1 MKIPRKL
8 GLSFLTIIATAA
20 VVMMVLFGTIML
32 IRQSTDRNN
41 FAQTIYAKALT
52 LETAI
57 LRQNSQFRGFLVT
70 GDVTYLKSY
79 EEARK
84 EFDGTAAELDTL
96 LTDPV
101 KLRQLDTARR
111 ETLKWRRN
119 WGDRLIGWVK
129 AGHRDE
135 AQQAVRDAGPA
146 VLVSKIALPLRDLRA
161 AETQDIESAAASQE
175 KAILTALIALAIGG
189 IALIGVAITL
199 SVLLSRQ
206 IARPIT
212 LLTDA
217 MAQLASGRH
226 DIVVEADR
234 TDELGD
240 MARAVAVFRDTA
252 AAKVADDADREAA
265 MTAIGGGLH
274 RLSDADLTVRIAD
287 VPQAFRLLSDDFNTA
302 TASLSRVLG
311 EVRGSVQSIKHNSG
325 EINQA
330 ALDLAQRT
338 EQEAAALQE
347 SAAALDE
354 VTKSIRE
361 GAGAAIGASSAMAQ
375 ARTEAERGG
384 TIVRQAIDAMQGIE
398 QASNEIAAI
407 ISLIDGIAFQT
418 NLLALNAGVEAARA
432 GEAGKG
438 FAVVASEVRALAQRS
453 ADAATEVKT
462 KVTSASTHI
471 RAGVDLVD
479 QTGQALSRI
488 IDSVGAVSGSI
499 DSIAQSSDHQAK
511 SLGQINVAIG
521 EMDQMTQEN
530 AAMVEQTSAAAR
542 QLVAEAQQLAASV
555 ATFEIDGQ
563 APAPA
568 PAPADYRPARSRPAA
583 AASRPTAIPRRA
595 ASRMATGTRFDRNGR
610 APRAHARGAIPQHEQ
625 SHRSGPARPAGDGRP
640 RDGVAVRR
648 RSARR
653 GRASAVPRPTHRR
666 IDRRLA
672 ARCRRGRAGDA
683 VQRRAACAGA
693 GRPRHGPHRSVPAA
707 GRRFRCRD
715 RRGDAR
721 CRCAYRR
728 MDAHAAAD
736 QRSRAHRRD
745 HGGADDAAPPVRHAV
760 RVARTRCQRRTEPQ
774 SRSLCL

>member
-20 VVMMVLFGTIML
+20 VVMLVFFGTIMM
-32 IRQSTDRNN
+32 IGRSTERNN
-41 FAQTIYAKALT
+41 FSQNIYAKALT
-52 LETAI
+52 LETSI

-70 GDVTYLKSY
+70 GDKTYLKSY

-84 EFDGTAAELDTL
+84 EFDDTAAELDHL
-96 LTDPV
+96 LTDPE
-101 KLRQLDTARR
+101 QLQQLETARR

-129 AGHRDE
+129 DGRRDE
-135 AQQAVRDAGPA
+135 AQEAVRTAGPA
-146 VLVSKIALPLRDLRA
+146 VLVSKVALPLRDLRA
-161 AETQDIESAAASQE
+161 EETRQIDAAAASQE
-175 KAILTALIALAIGG
+175 NAIETALIALAIGG
-189 IALIGVAITL
+189 VALIGIAITL
-199 SVLLSRQ
+199 SMLLSRQ

-212 LLTDA
+212 KLTSA
-217 MAQLASGRH
+217 MAELASGRH
-226 DIVVEADR
+226 DIVVRAAGR

-240 MARAVAVFRDTA
+240 MARAVEVFRDTA
-252 AAKVADDADREAA
+252 AAKVADDHDRAAA
-265 MTAIGGGLH
+265 MTAIGSGLR
-274 RLSDADLTVRIAD
+274 RLSDADLTARVAD
-287 VPQAFRLLSDDFNTA
+287 VPPAFRILSDDFNTA

-311 EVRGSVQSIKHNSG
+311 EVRGSVHSIKHNSG

-338 EQEAAALQE
+338 EQEAAALQQ

-354 VTKSIRE
+354 VTKSIRD
-361 GAGAAIGASSAMAQ
+361 GAGAAIGASSSMAQ
-375 ARTEAERGG
+375 ARDEAERGG
-384 TIVRQAIDAMQGIE
+384 AIVRQAIGAMQGIE
-398 QASNEIAAI
+398 QASDEIAAI

-462 KVTSASTHI
+462 KVTSASTHV

-488 IDSVGAVSGSI
+488 IQSVAAVSGSI

-542 QLVAEAQQLAASV
+542 QLVAEAQALAASV
-555 ATFEIDGQ
+555 ATFEIGGDEAAPVPPRRPAPVDRAR

-568 PAPADYRPARSRPAA
+568 PR
-583 AASRPTAIPRRA
+583 
-595 ASRMATGTRFDRNGR
+595 
-610 APRAHARGAIPQHEQ
+610 
-625 SHRSGPARPAGDGRP
+625 
-640 RDGVAVRR
+640 
-648 RSARR
+648 
-653 GRASAVPRPTHRR
+653 
-666 IDRRLA
+666 
-672 ARCRRGRAGDA
+672 
-683 VQRRAACAGA
+683 
-693 GRPRHGPHRSVPAA
+693 
-707 GRRFRCRD
+707 
-715 RRGDAR
+715 
-721 CRCAYRR
+721 
-728 MDAHAAAD
+728 
-736 QRSRAHRRD
+736 
-745 HGGADDAAPPVRHAV
+745 
-760 RVARTRCQRRTEPQ
+760 RVANGDWDAF
-774 SRSLCL
+774 

>member
-361 GAGAAIGASSAMAQ
+361 GAGAAIGASSA
-375 ARTEAERGG
+375 
-384 TIVRQAIDAMQGIE
+384 DANTW
-398 QASNEIAAI
+398 S
-407 ISLIDGIAFQT
+407 
-418 NLLALNAGVEAARA
+418 
-432 GEAGKG
+432 
-438 FAVVASEVRALAQRS
+438 SEPIWPS
-453 ADAATEVKT
+453 KE
-462 KVTSASTHI
+462 
-471 RAGVDLVD
+471 
-479 QTGQALSRI
+479 
-488 IDSVGAVSGSI
+488 
-499 DSIAQSSDHQAK
+499 
-511 SLGQINVAIG
+511 
-521 EMDQMTQEN
+521 
-530 AAMVEQTSAAAR
+530 
-542 QLVAEAQQLAASV
+542 
-555 ATFEIDGQ
+555 
-563 APAPA
+563 
-568 PAPADYRPARSRPAA
+568 
-583 AASRPTAIPRRA
+583 
-595 ASRMATGTRFDRNGR
+595 
-610 APRAHARGAIPQHEQ
+610 
-625 SHRSGPARPAGDGRP
+625 
-640 RDGVAVRR
+640 
-648 RSARR
+648 
-653 GRASAVPRPTHRR
+653 
-666 IDRRLA
+666 
-672 ARCRRGRAGDA
+672 
-683 VQRRAACAGA
+683 
-693 GRPRHGPHRSVPAA
+693 
-707 GRRFRCRD
+707 
-715 RRGDAR
+715 
-721 CRCAYRR
+721 
-728 MDAHAAAD
+728 
-736 QRSRAHRRD
+736 
-745 HGGADDAAPPVRHAV
+745 
-760 RVARTRCQRRTEPQ
+760 
-774 SRSLCL
+774 

>member
-568 PAPADYRPARSRPAA
+568 SAPADYRPARSRPAA
-583 AASRPTAIPRRA
+583 AAPRPAPIPAPRRVA
-595 ASRMATGTRFDRNGR
+595 NG
-610 APRAHARGAIPQHEQ
+610 
-625 SHRSGPARPAGDGRP
+625 DW
-640 RDGVAVRR
+640 
-648 RSARR
+648 
-653 GRASAVPRPTHRR
+653 
-666 IDRRLA
+666 
-672 ARCRRGRAGDA
+672 DA
-683 VQRRAACAGA
+683 
-693 GRPRHGPHRSVPAA
+693 
-707 GRRFRCRD
+707 F
-715 RRGDAR
+715 
-721 CRCAYRR
+721 
-728 MDAHAAAD
+728 
-736 QRSRAHRRD
+736 
-745 HGGADDAAPPVRHAV
+745 
-760 RVARTRCQRRTEPQ
+760 
-774 SRSLCL
+774 

>member
-20 VVMMVLFGTIML
+20 VVMMVFFGTIMM
-32 IRQSTDRNN
+32 IERSTERNN
-41 FAQTIYAKALT
+41 FSQTIYAKALT

-70 GDVTYLKSY
+70 GDVSYLKSY
-79 EEARK
+79 EEART

-101 KLRQLDTARR
+101 KLKQLNTARS
-111 ETLKWRRN
+111 ETLKWRGN

-129 AGHRDE
+129 AGRRDE

-161 AETQDIESAAASQE
+161 AETDEINAAAANQE
-175 KAILTALIALAIGG
+175 NAIRTALIALAIGAV
-189 IALIGVAITL
+189 ALIGIAITL
-199 SVLLSRQ
+199 SMLLSRQ

-212 LLTDA
+212 MLTDA
-217 MAQLASGRH
+217 MAQLAGGRH
-226 DIVVEADR
+226 DIAVETDR

-252 AAKVADDADREAA
+252 AAKVADDQDRAAA
-265 MTAIGGGLH
+265 MTAIGGGLR
-274 RLSDADLTVRIAD
+274 RLSDADLTARIAD
-287 VPQAFRLLSDDFNTA
+287 VPQAFRILSDDFNTA

-354 VTKSIRE
+354 VTKSIRD
-361 GAGAAIGASSAMAQ
+361 GAGAAIGASTAMAQ
-375 ARTEAERGG
+375 ARTEAEHGG
-384 TIVRQAIDAMQGIE
+384 VIVRQAIDAMQGIE
-398 QASNEIAAI
+398 QASDEIAAI

-432 GEAGKG
+432 GEAGRG

-453 ADAATEVKT
+453 ADAATEVKN
-462 KVTSASTHI
+462 KVTSASTHV
-471 RAGVDLVD
+471 RAGVELVD

-488 IDSVGAVSGSI
+488 IDRVAAVSGSI

-530 AAMVEQTSAAAR
+530 AAMVEETSAAAR
-542 QLVAEAQQLAASV
+542 QLVAEAQHLAASV
-555 ATFEIDGQ
+555 ATFAIDGQ
-563 APAPA
+563 APTAAPRQRALATATPARRIAAPA
-568 PAPADYRPARSRPAA
+568 SSPAPR
-583 AASRPTAIPRRA
+583 
-595 ASRMATGTRFDRNGR
+595 
-610 APRAHARGAIPQHEQ
+610 
-625 SHRSGPARPAGDGRP
+625 
-640 RDGVAVRR
+640 
-648 RSARR
+648 
-653 GRASAVPRPTHRR
+653 
-666 IDRRLA
+666 
-672 ARCRRGRAGDA
+672 
-683 VQRRAACAGA
+683 
-693 GRPRHGPHRSVPAA
+693 
-707 GRRFRCRD
+707 
-715 RRGDAR
+715 
-721 CRCAYRR
+721 
-728 MDAHAAAD
+728 
-736 QRSRAHRRD
+736 
-745 HGGADDAAPPVRHAV
+745 
-760 RVARTRCQRRTEPQ
+760 RVANGDWDAF
-774 SRSLCL
+774 

>member
-129 AGHRDE
+129 AGRRDE
-135 AQQAVRDAGPA
+135 AQQAVRDAGAA

-384 TIVRQAIDAMQGIE
+384 TIVRQAIDAIV
-398 QASNEIAAI
+398 AAREEGGGFT
-407 ISLIDGIAFQT
+407 SLFDFCCRVDRTRINKRT
-418 NLLALNAGVEAARA
+418 VEALVKAGAFDALERNRA
-432 GEAGKG
+432 AL
-438 FAVVASEVRALAQRS
+438 VASIDRAYEFAQACEANAHQGGLFDGGDDHGSSTQEPELVRALPWGIKERLTLEKTAVGFYLS
-453 ADAATEVKT
+453 GHLFDEVERE
-462 KVTSASTHI
+462 V
-471 RAGVDLVD
+471 
-479 QTGQALSRI
+479 
-488 IDSVGAVSGSI
+488 
-499 DSIAQSSDHQAK
+499 
-511 SLGQINVAIG
+511 
-521 EMDQMTQEN
+521 
-530 AAMVEQTSAAAR
+530 R
-542 QLVAEAQQLAASV
+542 QFVK
-555 ATFEIDGQ
+555 
-563 APAPA
+563 
-568 PAPADYRPARSRPAA
+568 
-583 AASRPTAIPRRA
+583 
-595 ASRMATGTRFDRNGR
+595 
-610 APRAHARGAIPQHEQ
+610 
-625 SHRSGPARPAGDGRP
+625 
-640 RDGVAVRR
+640 
-648 RSARR
+648 
-653 GRASAVPRPTHRR
+653 
-666 IDRRLA
+666 RRLDELMDSREPQLLA
-672 ARCRRGRAGDA
+672 GIVSDFRAWPSQC
-683 VQRRAACAGA
+683 VQCGNIFMI
-693 GRPRHGPHRSVPAA
+693 H
-707 GRRFRCRD
+707 
-715 RRGDAR
+715 
-721 CRCAYRR
+721 
-728 MDAHAAAD
+728 
-736 QRSRAHRRD
+736 SRATSW
-745 HGGADDAAPPVRHAV
+745 AM
-760 RVARTRCQRRTEPQ
+760 
-774 SRSLCL
+774 